1 MTAAGCRASRRG
13 APGPQGALRPLGP
26 QGRASLSLRDQETLP
41 RGRLPR
47 SLRSRRPC
55 PANGCIRSLAHGRDH
70 SAVSRA
76 SGSRCGLPNAPSGS
90 PSEALRS
97 PSRWAGKICIAAYK
111 SSFLRFARRNDLA
124 LRTAQGKGEPL
135 ATARS
140 RRVMG
145 RSLRF
150 APITKRPR
158 PRWAAGAT
166 RLPSDA
172 EASLVHVPRHVVHCA
187 VQLHA
192 QPYRAHDA
200 TVGEADRVPRPAMR
214 DVAQPRPVHLAL
226 AAQ

>member
-26 QGRASLSLRDQETLP
+26 QGRALLSLRDQETLP

-55 PANGCIRSLAHGRDH
+55 PANGCIQSLAHGRDH

-76 SGSRCGLPNAPSGS
+76 SGSHCGLPNAPSGS

-111 SSFLRFARRNDLA
+111 PSFLRFARRDDLA
-124 LRTAQGKGEPL
+124 LRTAQGEGEPL

-150 APITKRPR
+150 ALITKRPR
-158 PRWAAGAT
+158 PRAGG
-166 RLPSDA
+166 RGH
-172 EASLVHVPRHVVHCA
+172 EASV
-187 VQLHA
+187 
-192 QPYRAHDA
+192 
-200 TVGEADRVPRPAMR
+200 
-214 DVAQPRPVHLAL
+214 
-226 AAQ
+226 